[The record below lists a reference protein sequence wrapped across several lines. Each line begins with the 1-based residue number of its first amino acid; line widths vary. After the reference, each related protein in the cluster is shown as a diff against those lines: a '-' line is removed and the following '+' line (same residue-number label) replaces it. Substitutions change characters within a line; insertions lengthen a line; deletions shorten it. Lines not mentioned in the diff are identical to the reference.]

1 LAERNV
7 LSSERAPED
16 AGLDQSLRPKRFR
29 DFIGQAQVKENLH
42 VYITAAKKRKE
53 PLDHI
58 LFSGPPGI
66 GKTTLSYIIA
76 AEMGAEI
83 KCTSGPALERPADLA
98 GILTSLNAG
107 DVLFVDEVHRLG
119 TVIEEYLYSAME
131 DFCIDIV
138 IDQGPSARSVRLTLP
153 KFTLVGATTREG
165 LLTAPFRARFG
176 VLERLDY
183 YPWADLFQI
192 LLNSAKI
199 LNVKIDKAGAE
210 AVARRSRG
218 TPRIANRFLRRIRD
232 VAQVKGQN
240 HITERVALDG
250 LRMLGVDENGLC
262 AMDRMILQTIGRTGG
277 SPVGLKTIAVTVGEE
292 EDTIEEVYEPFL
304 IQYGY
309 LEKTPRGRV
318 VTQLGYKMLGIEA
331 PRPSKVEPVA
341 TSNQPQLFSSL

>member
-1 LAERNV
+1 MPERNV

-16 AGLDQSLRPKRFR
+16 VGFDQSLRPKRFR
-29 DFIGQAQVKENLH
+29 EFIGQQQVKENLH
-42 VYITAAKKRKE
+42 VYIAAARKRKE

-153 KFTLVGATTREG
+153 RFTLIGATTREG
-165 LLTAPFRARFG
+165 LLTPPFRARFG

-183 YPWADLFQI
+183 YPWTDLFEI
-192 LLNSAKI
+192 LINSAKI
-199 LNVKIDKAGAE
+199 LNVKMDKAGAE
-210 AVARRSRG
+210 VIAKRSRG

-262 AMDRMILQTIGRTGG
+262 AMDRMILQTISRAAG

-318 VTQLGYKMLGIEA
+318 VTPLGYKVLGSEPPRASGPDPVTA
-331 PRPSKVEPVA
+331 PS
-341 TSNQPQLFSSL
+341 QPRLFSSL